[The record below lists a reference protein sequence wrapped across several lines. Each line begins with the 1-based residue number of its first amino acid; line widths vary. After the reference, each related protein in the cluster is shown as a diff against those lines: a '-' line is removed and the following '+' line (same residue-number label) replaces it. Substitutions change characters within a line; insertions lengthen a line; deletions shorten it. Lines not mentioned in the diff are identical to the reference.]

1 MNIVGSG
8 ASATVQFSFT
18 NTPGLSFSVL
28 ATNNFAAPKATWPV
42 VGQAV
47 ESPAG
52 SGSYQYT
59 NLVPVGNSQM
69 FYLLRQP

>member
-1 MNIVGSG
+1 VRLVGSG
-8 ASATVQFSFT
+8 ALATASFSFT

-28 ATNNFAAPKATWPV
+28 GTNNIAAPKATWPL
-42 VGQAV
+42 VGTAV

-52 SGSYQYT
+52 SGKYQFTDPSPAT
-59 NLVPVGNSQM
+59 NTAR

>member
-1 MNIVGSG
+1 L
-8 ASATVQFSFT
+8 TFSFT
-18 NTPGLSFSVL
+18 NATGLSFSVL
-28 ATNNFAAPKATWPV
+28 TTNDLTAPIVTWPV

-59 NLVPVGNSQM
+59 NSAATNTQS
-69 FYLLRQP
+69 YYILRQP